1 MSPEFSH
8 LDSDGKVRMVDV
20 GDKQITRRKAVAE
33 AVVRMSAPAYTAL
46 RSGQV
51 YKGDA
56 LAAARLAGIQA
67 AKRTSGLIPLCHPV
81 PLDAVDVEVE
91 FDDAEQRVVLRA
103 SASARW
109 YTGVEMEALTAA
121 TVAAL
126 TLYDMCKSADRA
138 MVIEQVALIHKSGG
152 RSGEFHRA

>member
-1 MSPEFSH
+1 MGPEFSH
-8 LDSDGKVRMVDV
+8 LDPDGKLRMVDV
-20 GDKQITRRKAVAE
+20 GDKQVTRREAVAE
-33 AVVRMSAPAYTAL
+33 AVVRMSAPAYAAL

-51 YKGDA
+51 PKGDA

-81 PLDAVDVEVE
+81 PLDVVDVEVE
-91 FDDAEQRVVLRA
+91 FDDDEQRVVLRA

-109 YTGVEMEALTAA
+109 FTGVEMEALTAA
-121 TVAAL
+121 AVAAL

-138 MVIEQVALIHKSGG
+138 MVIEQVALIRKSGG
-152 RSGEFHRA
+152 RSGEYHRV

>member
-1 MSPEFSH
+1 MGPEFSH
-8 LDSDGKVRMVDV
+8 LDPDGKVRMVDV
-20 GDKQITRRKAVAE
+20 GDKQITRRDAVAE

-51 YKGDA
+51 FKGDA

-91 FDDAEQRVVLRA
+91 FDPRGDAGHDGVRGLGLDGPHHGA
-103 SASARW
+103 APHPKPGHG
-109 YTGVEMEALTAA
+109 TG
-121 TVAAL
+121 
-126 TLYDMCKSADRA
+126 YR
-138 MVIEQVALIHKSGG
+138 GG
-152 RSGEFHRA
+152 S